1 METLDDTESRHH
13 FPLQKGL
20 CGTKGIGVTQ
30 CHTACTAP
38 LPLYSRD
45 FFAATGELQLHEF
58 HAHCNSGF
66 DSKEWIY
73 VFTVW
78 NTLARDK
85 NGLEFQRLLAIN
97 VEAIETIPVIPQ
109 IIVLQCTSDSS
120 KFKTRIQS

>member
-1 METLDDTESRHH
+1 METLDTESRHH
-13 FPLQKGL
+13 FPLQD
-20 CGTKGIGVTQ
+20 CGAGIGVTKSVTLLGTSASL
-30 CHTACTAP
+30 HAETA
-38 LPLYSRD
+38 RR
-45 FFAATGELQLHEF
+45 GR
-58 HAHCNSGF
+58 SGF

-120 KFKTRIQS
+120 KFKTRIESWIKMPSTETHLDGG